1 MKNIPKLLQAPIL
14 IVDDN
19 SNNLKFLSQ
28 ALKNAGWTVAIA
40 KNGEIALKQVKHT
53 PPALILLDVMMPVM
67 DGFET
72 CKRLKEDSE
81 TIDIPVIFMT
91 ALSDTVDK
99 VKGLSLGAVDYITK
113 PFQTE
118 EVLARV
124 SIHYQLRALTKQ
136 LEEHNQRLEKQ
147 VAERTAQLVQQEKM
161 ASLGNL
167 AAGVAHEINNPLTFI
182 SGNVDAAQGYIRDM
196 FQILK
201 LYQQEVDRPSE
212 NLLEAIE
219 EADLEFLE
227 EDLPK
232 VIASMHSGV
241 ERIRDISTSMR
252 IFSRSDTVAKVKF
265 NLHEGIDSTLMI
277 LKYKLKA
284 KEKRSAIEII
294 KKYGDVPPVFGFP
307 GPLNQVFMNILAN
320 AIDALEEAN
329 MGSEERNKKK
339 IMIMTEVKYGKAIA
353 RIRDNGVG
361 MTDEVRRKMF
371 ESGFTTKAV
380 GKGTGLGMAI
390 ARQIVE
396 EKHGGTI
403 TCNSKLGKGTEFII
417 AIPIE

>member
-1 MKNIPKLLQAPIL
+1 MKNMTQLLQAPIL

-19 SNNLKFLSQ
+19 HNNLKVLSQ

-53 PPALILLDVMMPVM
+53 PPALILLDVMMPGM

-72 CKRLKEDSE
+72 CKKLKEDSE
-81 TIDIPVIFMT
+81 TIEIPVIFMT

-99 VKGLSLGAVDYITK
+99 VKGLSIGAVDYVTK

-124 SIHYQLRALTKQ
+124 RIHYQLRYLSKQ
-136 LEEHNQRLEKQ
+136 LEEQNQLLEQQ

-182 SGNVDAAQGYIRDM
+182 SGNVDAAEEYIRDM
-196 FQILK
+196 LQILE
-201 LYQQEVDRPSE
+201 LYQQELQEPSE

-219 EADLEFLE
+219 EVDLEFLE

-241 ERIRDISTSMR
+241 ERIREISTSMR
-252 IFSRSDTVAKVKF
+252 IFSRSDTAAKVAF

-277 LKYKLKA
+277 LKYRLKA
-284 KEKRSAIEII
+284 KEKRPAIEII
-294 KKYGDVPPVFGFP
+294 KKYGDLPPVLGFP

-320 AIDALEEAN
+320 AIDALEESR
-329 MGSEERNKKK
+329 MGSAEENPNK
-339 IMIMTEVKYGKAIA
+339 ITIITEAQKRQAIV
-353 RIRDNGVG
+353 RIIDNGVG
-361 MTDEVRRKMF
+361 MTNEVRCKMF

-403 TCNSKLGKGTEFII
+403 TCNSALGKGTEFII

>member
-1 MKNIPKLLQAPIL
+1 MTQSFPAPIL

-19 SNNLKFLSQ
+19 HNNLKVLSH

-40 KNGEIALKQVKHT
+40 KNGETALKQVKHT
-53 PPALILLDVMMPVM
+53 PPALILLDVMMPGM
-67 DGFET
+67 DGFEA
-72 CKRLKEDSE
+72 CKRLKGDPE
-81 TIDIPVIFMT
+81 TTDIPVIFMT

-99 VKGLSLGAVDYITK
+99 VKGLSIGAVDYVTK

-124 SIHYQLRALTKQ
+124 SIHYQLRSLTKQ
-136 LEEHNQRLEKQ
+136 LKDHNQRLERE

-182 SGNVDAAQGYIRDM
+182 SGNVDAAQGYIRDL
-196 FQILK
+196 FHILK
-201 LYQQEVDRPSE
+201 LYQKEVPRPSQE
-212 NLLEAIE
+212 LLEAIE
-219 EADLEFLE
+219 DVDLEFIE

-232 VIASMHSGV
+232 VIASMNAGV
-241 ERIRDISTSMR
+241 ARIRNISTSMR
-252 IFSRSDTVAKVKF
+252 IFSRKDTAAKVEF
-265 NLHEGIDSTLMI
+265 DLHEGIDSTLMI
-277 LKYKLKA
+277 LKYRLKS
-284 KEKRSAIEII
+284 KEKRSGIEII
-294 KKYGDVPPVFGFP
+294 KNYGDLPSVSCFP

-320 AIDALEEAN
+320 AIDALEESN
-329 MGSEERNKKK
+329 IVKSDRPKNQ
-339 IMIMTEVKYGKAIA
+339 ITIITEVKSGKAIV
-353 RIRDNGVG
+353 RIIDNGMG
-361 MTDEVRRKMF
+361 MTEKVKHKMF

-396 EKHGGTI
+396 EKHGGSI
-403 TCNSKLGKGTEFII
+403 TCNSELGKGTEFVI
-417 AIPIE
+417 AIPIVNS

>member
-1 MKNIPKLLQAPIL
+1 MTNSNNSIPEPIL

-19 SNNLKFLSQ
+19 SNNLRVLSQ
-28 ALKNAGWTVAIA
+28 ALKNSGWTVAIA

-53 PPALILLDVMMPVM
+53 PPSLILLDVMMPGL

-72 CKRLKEDSE
+72 CKMLKKDPE
-81 TIDIPVIFMT
+81 TIEIPVIFMT

-99 VKGLSLGAVDYITK
+99 VKGLSIGAVDYVTK

-124 SIHYQLRALTKQ
+124 SIHYQLRSLTKQ
-136 LEEHNQRLEKQ
+136 LSDRNQRLEKQ

-182 SGNVDAAQGYIRDM
+182 SGNVAVAQEYIRDLLH
-196 FQILK
+196 ILK
-201 LYQQEVDRPSE
+201 LYQQEIEQPSQ

-219 EADLEFLE
+219 EADLEFIE

-232 VIASMHSGV
+232 VIASMNAGV

-252 IFSRSDTVAKVKF
+252 IFSRRDSAAKVSF
-265 NLHEGIDSTLMI
+265 DLHEGIESTLLI
-277 LKYKLKA
+277 LKYRLKA
-284 KEKRSAIEII
+284 KENSSGIEII
-294 KKYGDVPPVFGFP
+294 KEYGYLPPVSGFP

-320 AIDALEEAN
+320 AIDALEESN
-329 MGSEERNKKK
+329 MGSGQGKSNQIKIITEAKKRQ
-339 IMIMTEVKYGKAIA
+339 AIV
-353 RIRDNGVG
+353 RIKDNGVG
-361 MTDEVRRKMF
+361 MTDEVRCKMF

-403 TCNSKLGKGTEFII
+403 TCNSELGKGTEFVI

>member
-1 MKNIPKLLQAPIL
+1 MTNMTQLLQAPIL

-19 SNNLKFLSQ
+19 SNNLKVLSQ

-40 KNGEIALKQVKHT
+40 KNGETALKQVKHT
-53 PPALILLDVMMPVM
+53 PPALILLDVMMPGM

-81 TIDIPVIFMT
+81 TIEVPVIFMT
-91 ALSDTVDK
+91 AMSDTKDK
-99 VKGLSLGAVDYITK
+99 VKGLSMGAVDYITK

-124 SIHYQLRALTKQ
+124 SIHYQLRSLTKQ
-136 LEEHNQRLEKQ
+136 LAEHNQKLEKQ

-201 LYQQEVDRPSE
+201 LYQQEVVNPSQE
-212 NLLEAIE
+212 LSEAIE

-232 VIASMHSGV
+232 VIASMHAGV

-252 IFSRSDTVAKVKF
+252 IFSRSDSAAKVEF
-265 NLHEGIDSTLMI
+265 DLHEGIDSTLMI
-277 LKYKLKA
+277 LKYRLKA
-284 KEKRSAIEII
+284 KEKSAGIEII
-294 KKYGDVPPVFGFP
+294 KKYGALPPVSGFP

-329 MGSEERNKKK
+329 MGSEERKKNQ
-339 IMIMTEVKYGKAIA
+339 ILIMTEVKYGKAIV

-361 MTDEVRRKMF
+361 MKDEVMRKMF

>member
-1 MKNIPKLLQAPIL
+1 MTQLLQAPIL

-19 SNNLKFLSQ
+19 HNNLKVLSQ

-53 PPALILLDVMMPVM
+53 PPALILLDVMMPVL

-72 CKRLKEDSE
+72 CKRLKKDPE
-81 TIDIPVIFMT
+81 TIEIPVIFMT

-99 VKGLSLGAVDYITK
+99 VKGLSIGAVDYITK

-124 SIHYQLRALTKQ
+124 SIHYQLRSLTKQ
-136 LEEHNQRLEKQ
+136 LEEHNQRLEEQ

-219 EADLEFLE
+219 EVELEFLE

-252 IFSRSDTVAKVKF
+252 IFSRRDSAAKVEF
-265 NLHEGIDSTLMI
+265 DLHEAIESTLLI
-277 LKYKLKA
+277 LKYRLKP
-284 KEKRSAIEII
+284 KEKRPAIEII
-294 KKYGDVPPVFGFP
+294 KKYGELPPVLGFP
-307 GPLNQVFMNILAN
+307 GPLNQVLMNILAN
-320 AIDALEEAN
+320 AIDALEESTN
-329 MGSEERNKKK
+329 GSEERKKNK
-339 IMIMTEVKYGKAIA
+339 ITIMTEVNYAKAIV
-353 RIRDNGVG
+353 RIKDNGVG
-361 MTDEVRRKMF
+361 MTDDVKCKMF

-403 TCNSKLGKGTEFII
+403 TCNSQLGKGTEFTI